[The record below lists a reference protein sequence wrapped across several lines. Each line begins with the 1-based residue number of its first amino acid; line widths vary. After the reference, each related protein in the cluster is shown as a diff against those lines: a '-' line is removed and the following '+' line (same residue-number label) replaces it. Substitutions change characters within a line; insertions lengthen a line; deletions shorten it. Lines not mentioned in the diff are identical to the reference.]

1 MVRVVERVE
10 LSGSAQA
17 ARFEGAAFGSGVSF
31 FVVDLAAGQGPVLHR
46 HPYEETFVILEGSA
60 TFTVDG
66 QAIDAA
72 AETIIVVPA
81 GAAHKFVAGPAGVRS
96 VNVHPRDRM
105 IQEDLEPS

>member
-1 MVRVVERVE
+1 MVRIVERGD
-10 LSGSAQA
+10 LSGTARA
-17 ARFEGAAFGSGVSF
+17 ARFEGAGFGSGVSF
-31 FVVDLAAGQGPVLHR
+31 FVVNLAEGEGPVLHR

-66 QAIDAA
+66 EAIDAA
-72 AETIIVVPA
+72 AETILVVPA
-81 GAAHKFVAGPAGVRS
+81 GAAHKFVAGPSGIRS